1 LDIRILNRE
10 FISAIVT
17 SSLVFMAAALTPLVG
32 PLIGLFLPLP
42 IFFYAFRLGRIQ
54 GAAVFI
60 LSLAVVSA
68 AVFFSAL
75 DVNIAVLF
83 LAGSFGLILSEIFR
97 KGLSIERT
105 VFYSVLS
112 ILILGSFFLVYHLL
126 TTGQDPMRL
135 VESYISVG
143 IQESIG
149 VYAQLGISP
158 EQLSEIRK
166 SAPLIVKTIL
176 NLFPALVIVSAVSFV
191 LINILAGRAIFQRL
205 GMPAPDFGDLSFWK
219 IPDQMV
225 WFVILA
231 GGLILIPRGDVRIIG
246 LNLLIIFL
254 FFYLFQGFAIISYFF
269 RKKNVPLFFRGIIY
283 FLIFAQNFFFLIV
296 MVLGFADIWIDFRKR
311 NTPAADSVEQQ

>member
-1 LDIRILNRE
+1 MDIRILNRE
-10 FISAIVT
+10 FVSAIVT
-17 SSLVFMAAALTPLVG
+17 SSLVFMAAALTPLLG
-32 PLIGLFLPLP
+32 PLIGLFMPLP
-42 IFFYAFRLGRIQ
+42 IFFYAFRLGRIR
-54 GAAVFI
+54 GAAVFV

-112 ILILGSFFLVYHLL
+112 ILILGSFFIVYHLL
-126 TTGQDPMRL
+126 TTGQDPMLL
-135 VESYISVG
+135 VESYISEG

-166 SAPLIVKTIL
+166 SAPVIVKTIL

-205 GMPAPDFGDLSFWK
+205 GTPSPDFGDLSFWK

-231 GGLILIPRGDVRIIG
+231 GGLILIPRVDVRIIG

-283 FLIFAQNFFFLIV
+283 FLIFAQNFLFLIV

-311 NTPAADSVEQQ
+311 NPPAADSVEQQ